1 MKTPIQKPYL
11 EKLSNL
17 NDQLCFYQFNREELK
32 QKLSNFSETANP
44 LFTTDLFKNNEY
56 AKKIHVTFEK
66 LPEFQELNETLN
78 FGAYFSFSYEFL
90 SSYIDDVIIL
100 IEKINGVS
108 LTVNE
113 QKKEPEKRLKK
124 AIEKCSLGTPSQEL
138 FDTISYF
145 RLRRNYFTHI
155 LETLNSKFLDI
166 VNVKGSGLN
175 SYWSSAR
182 TELDFT
188 QQNVDEFNENETID
202 LLKIIKIILKEVD
215 EFVGG
220 ILNKI
225 GIAEYVTAEIY
236 LPKPTRVNVEI
247 IAKRKRKVSSVAKR
261 QFEIILTDAEMD
273 NAVKTI
279 GKK

>member
-1 MKTPIQKPYL
+1 MKTPIQKPYI

-32 QKLSNFSETANP
+32 QKLSNFSESANP

-90 SSYIDDVIIL
+90 SSYIDDAIIL
-100 IEKINGVS
+100 IDRINGVS
-108 LTVNE
+108 LTANE

-124 AIEKCSLGTPSQEL
+124 AIEKCSLGTPNQEL
-138 FDTISYF
+138 FDTIAYC
-145 RLRRNYFTHI
+145 RLRRNYFTHV
-155 LETLNSKFLDI
+155 LETLNTKFLEI
-166 VNVKGSGLN
+166 VNVNGSGLN

-188 QQNVDEFNENETID
+188 QQNVDKFNENETID
-202 LLKIIKIILKEVD
+202 LLKIIRIILKEVD
-215 EFVGG
+215 EFIGG
-220 ILNKI
+220 ILNKV
-225 GIAEYVTAEIY
+225 GVAEYVTSEIY
-236 LPKPTRVNVEI
+236 LPKPTRINAEI
-247 IAKRKRKVSSVAKR
+247 IKQRKRKVSAVAKQR
-261 QFEIILTDAEMD
+261 FEITLTDTEMD

-279 GKK
+279 GRK

>member
-1 MKTPIQKPYL
+1 MKTPIQKPYI

-32 QKLSNFSETANP
+32 QKLSNFSESANP

-90 SSYIDDVIIL
+90 SSYIDDAIIL
-100 IEKINGVS
+100 IDRINGVS
-108 LTVNE
+108 LTANE
-113 QKKEPEKRLKK
+113 QKKEPEKRLRK
-124 AIEKCSLGTPSQEL
+124 AIEKCSLGTPNQEL
-138 FDTISYF
+138 FDTIAYC
-145 RLRRNYFTHI
+145 RLRRNYFTHV
-155 LETLNSKFLDI
+155 LETLNTKFLEI
-166 VNVKGSGLN
+166 VNVNGSGLN

-202 LLKIIKIILKEVD
+202 LLKIIRIILKEVD
-215 EFVGG
+215 EFIGG
-220 ILNKI
+220 ILNKV
-225 GIAEYVTAEIY
+225 GVAEYVTSEIY
-236 LPKPTRVNVEI
+236 LPKPTRINAEI
-247 IAKRKRKVSSVAKR
+247 IKQRKRKVSAVAKQR
-261 QFEIILTDAEMD
+261 FEITLTDTEMD

-279 GKK
+279 GRK

>member
-1 MKTPIQKPYL
+1 MKTPIQKPYVD
-11 EKLSNL
+11 KLSNL

-66 LPEFQELNETLN
+66 LPEFQELNKTLN

-90 SSYIDDVIIL
+90 SSYIDDVILL

-108 LTVNE
+108 LTENE
-113 QKKEPEKRLKK
+113 QKKELEKRLKK

-138 FDTISYF
+138 FDTIAYF

-155 LETLNSKFLDI
+155 LDTLNSKFLDI
-166 VNVKGSGLN
+166 VNVKGAGLN
-175 SYWSSAR
+175 TYWSSAR

-188 QQNVDEFNENETID
+188 QQNVDEFNENETVE
-202 LLKIIKIILKEVD
+202 LLKIIKIVLKEVD
-215 EFVGG
+215 EFIGG
-220 ILNKI
+220 ILNKV
-225 GIAEYVTAEIY
+225 GVAEYVTSEIY
-236 LPKPTRVNVEI
+236 LPNPTRINGEI
-247 IAKRKRKVSSVAKR
+247 IAKRKRKVSSVTKQ
-261 QFEIILTDAEMD
+261 QFEIVLTDIEMD

>member
-1 MKTPIQKPYL
+1 MKTPIQKPYI

-32 QKLSNFSETANP
+32 QKLSNFSNSANP

-90 SSYIDDVIIL
+90 SSYIDEVIIL

-108 LTVNE
+108 LTASE
-113 QKKEPEKRLKK
+113 QRKEPEKRLKK
-124 AIEKCSLGTPSQEL
+124 AIEKCLLGTPNQEL
-138 FDTISYF
+138 FDTIAYC

-155 LETLNSKFLDI
+155 LETLNTKFLEI
-166 VNVKGSGLN
+166 VNVKGLGLN

-188 QQNVDEFNENETID
+188 QQNVEEFNENETID

-215 EFVGG
+215 GFIGE
-220 ILNKI
+220 ILNKV
-225 GIAEYVTAEIY
+225 GVAEYVTSEIY
-236 LPKPTRVNVEI
+236 LPKPTRINTEI
-247 IAKRKRKVSSVAKR
+247 IKKRKRKVSAVAK
-261 QFEIILTDAEMD
+261 QKFEITLTDPEMD

>member
-1 MKTPIQKPYL
+1 MKTPIQKPYID
-11 EKLSNL
+11 KLSNL

-32 QKLSNFSETANP
+32 QKLSNFSKTANP
-44 LFTTDLFKNNEY
+44 LFTTDLFKNNQY

-66 LPEFQELNETLN
+66 LPEFLAQNETLN

-90 SSYIDDVIIL
+90 SSYIDDIIVL
-100 IEKINGVS
+100 IARINGVS

-124 AIEKCSLGTPSQEL
+124 TIEKCSLGTPNQEL
-138 FDTISYF
+138 FDTIAYF

-155 LETLNSKFLDI
+155 LDTLNSKFLDI
-166 VNVKGSGLN
+166 VNVKGDGLN
-175 SYWSSAR
+175 KYWSSAR

-188 QQNVDEFNENETID
+188 QHKVDEFKENETIE
-202 LLKIIKIILKEVD
+202 LLKIIKIVLKEVD
-215 EFVGG
+215 EFIGG
-220 ILNKI
+220 ILNNE
-225 GIAEYVTAEIY
+225 GIAEYITSEIY
-236 LPKPTRVNVEI
+236 RSKPTRINTEI
-247 IAKRKRKVSSVAKR
+247 IAKRKRKVSAVAKQ

-279 GKK
+279 GIK

>member
-1 MKTPIQKPYL
+1 MKTPIQKPYVD
-11 EKLSNL
+11 KLSNL

-90 SSYIDDVIIL
+90 SSYIDDVILL
-100 IEKINGVS
+100 IEKINGVT

-124 AIEKCSLGTPSQEL
+124 AIEKCSLGTPSQEI
-138 FDTISYF
+138 FDTIAYF

-155 LETLNSKFLDI
+155 LDTLNSKFLDI
-166 VNVKGSGLN
+166 VNVKGAGLN
-175 SYWSSAR
+175 AYWSSAR

-188 QQNVDEFNENETID
+188 QQNVEEFNENETIE

-215 EFVGG
+215 EFIGG
-220 ILNKI
+220 ILNKV
-225 GIAEYVTAEIY
+225 GVAEYVTSEIY
-236 LPKPTRVNVEI
+236 LPEPTKINADVIE
-247 IAKRKRKVSSVAKR
+247 KRKRKVASVSKQ
-261 QFEIILTDAEMD
+261 QFEIILTDADMD

>member
-1 MKTPIQKPYL
+1 MKTPIQKPYID
-11 EKLSNL
+11 KLSNL
-17 NDQLCFYQFNREELK
+17 NDQLCFYQFNREEFK
-32 QKLSNFSETANP
+32 QKLSNFSKTANP

-100 IEKINGVS
+100 IAEINGVT
-108 LTVNE
+108 LTVSQ
-113 QKKEPEKRLKK
+113 QKKEPENRLKE
-124 AIEKCSLGTPSQEL
+124 AIVKCSLGTPNQEL
-138 FDTISYF
+138 FDTIAYF

-155 LETLNSKFLDI
+155 LDTLNSKFLNI
-166 VNVKGSGLN
+166 VNVKGPGLN
-175 SYWSSAR
+175 TYWSSAR

-188 QQNVDEFNENETID
+188 QQNVDEFSENETID
-202 LLKIIKIILKEVD
+202 LLKIIKIVLREID
-215 EFVGG
+215 EFIGS
-220 ILNKI
+220 ILNKE
-225 GIAEYVTAEIY
+225 GVADYVTSEIY
-236 LPKPTRVNVEI
+236 LHKPTKINGEI
-247 IAKRKRKVSSVAKR
+247 IAQRKKKVVAVAKQ
-261 QFEIILTDAEMD
+261 QFEITLTDAEMD

>member
-1 MKTPIQKPYL
+1 MKTPIQKPYI

-32 QKLSNFSETANP
+32 QKLSNFSEKANP

-100 IEKINGVS
+100 IEKINRVS
-108 LTVNE
+108 LTANE
-113 QKKEPEKRLKK
+113 QKKELEKRLKK
-124 AIEKCSLGTPSQEL
+124 AIEKCSLRTPNQEL
-138 FDTISYF
+138 FDTIVYC

-155 LETLNSKFLDI
+155 LGALNTKFLEI
-166 VNVKGSGLN
+166 VNVNGIGLN

-202 LLKIIKIILKEVD
+202 LLKIIKVILKEVD
-215 EFVGG
+215 RFIGG
-220 ILNKI
+220 ILNKV
-225 GIAEYVTAEIY
+225 GVAEYVTSEIY
-236 LPKPTRVNVEI
+236 LPKPTRINTEI
-247 IAKRKRKVSSVAKR
+247 IKIRKRKVFAVAK
-261 QFEIILTDAEMD
+261 QTFEIELTDTEMD

>member
-1 MKTPIQKPYL
+1 MKTPIQKPYVD
-11 EKLSNL
+11 KLSNL

-100 IEKINGVS
+100 IEKINGVT

-138 FDTISYF
+138 FDTIAYF

-155 LETLNSKFLDI
+155 LDTLNSKFLDI
-166 VNVKGSGLN
+166 VNVKGAGLN

-188 QQNVDEFNENETID
+188 QQNVEEFNENETIE
-202 LLKIIKIILKEVD
+202 LLKIIKIVLKEVD
-215 EFVGG
+215 EFIGG
-220 ILNKI
+220 ILNKV
-225 GIAEYVTAEIY
+225 GVAEYVTSEIY
-236 LPKPTRVNVEI
+236 IPKPTRINVEI
-247 IAKRKRKVSSVAKR
+247 IAKRKRKVSSVSKQ

>member
-1 MKTPIQKPYL
+1 MKTPIQKPYVD
-11 EKLSNL
+11 KLSNL

-100 IEKINGVS
+100 IEKINGVT

-124 AIEKCSLGTPSQEL
+124 AIEKS
-138 FDTISYF
+138 D
-145 RLRRNYFTHI
+145 
-155 LETLNSKFLDI
+155 
-166 VNVKGSGLN
+166 
-175 SYWSSAR
+175 
-182 TELDFT
+182 
-188 QQNVDEFNENETID
+188 
-202 LLKIIKIILKEVD
+202 
-215 EFVGG
+215 
-220 ILNKI
+220 
-225 GIAEYVTAEIY
+225 
-236 LPKPTRVNVEI
+236 
-247 IAKRKRKVSSVAKR
+247 
-261 QFEIILTDAEMD
+261 
-273 NAVKTI
+273 
-279 GKK
+279 